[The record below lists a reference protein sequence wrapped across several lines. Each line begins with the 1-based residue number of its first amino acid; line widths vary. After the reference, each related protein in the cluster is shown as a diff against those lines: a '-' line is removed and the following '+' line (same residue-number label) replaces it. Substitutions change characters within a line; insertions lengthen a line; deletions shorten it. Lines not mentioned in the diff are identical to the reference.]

1 MKLIVGLGNP
11 GKEYQETRHSIGFK
25 IVDYLAKKHNGDFVF
40 DKKVD
45 SEVVQIKIDSEKVLL
60 AKPQM
65 FVNNSG
71 KAVKKIIKNWGLKM
85 TLRGVQQ
92 GSGNLII
99 VHDDID
105 IPFGKV
111 KVSFGRSSAGHKGV
125 ESIIKALKT
134 DKFYRVRIGTY
145 NSQIVKIKRM
155 KDKRRKLN
163 EIGRFVLG
171 SFSGSEKKLISKII
185 KEAEAKILNI
195 L

>member
-25 IVDYLAKKHNGDFVF
+25 IVDYLAKKHNGDFDF

-45 SEVVQIKIDSEKVLL
+45 SEVVQIKIDNEKVLL

-71 KAVKKIIKNWGLKM
+71 KAVKKLVKNYKLKA
-85 TLRGVQQ
+85 
-92 GSGNLII
+92 SNLILI
-99 VHDDID
+99 HDDID

-134 DKFYRVRIGTY
+134 DKFYRVRIGTSS
-145 NSQIVKIKRM
+145 SQIVKIKKM
-155 KDKRRKLN
+155 KDKRRKLS